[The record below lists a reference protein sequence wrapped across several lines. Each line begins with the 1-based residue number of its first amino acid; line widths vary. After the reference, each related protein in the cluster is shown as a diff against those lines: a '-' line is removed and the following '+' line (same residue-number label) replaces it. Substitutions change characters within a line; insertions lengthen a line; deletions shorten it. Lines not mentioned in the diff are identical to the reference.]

1 MKPVIFEDHP
11 DYKEAVDRIT
21 MVLTKPLGE
30 TGISP
35 LDPVM
40 MACDVTANIIML
52 FPSEQ
57 RMMVT
62 DIFLK
67 RLGNSL
73 DRMNKKEMN

>member
-11 DYKEAVDRIT
+11 DYKEAVDR
-21 MVLTKPLGE
+21 MVMILMKPLGE
-30 TGISP
+30 PGISP

-40 MACDVTANIIML
+40 MACDVAANVIMA

-57 RMMVT
+57 RMMIA

-67 RLGNSL
+67 RLGSTL
-73 DRMNKKEMN
+73 DRLNKKEMN